1 VAHFLAVRALNTRI
15 VSRKRALSA
24 LVTLGIAVSADN
36 LSRVGA
42 VLLAMSLLTAVM
54 ASTATAALRA
64 VARKVTNYPG

>member
-1 VAHFLAVRALNTRI
+1 
-15 VSRKRALSA
+15 
-24 LVTLGIAVSADN
+24 VTLGIAVSADN